1 MTDIARSQQV
11 FSQIEFFLKEAKY
24 EYAEALLFELLNQ
37 NPSDRESK
45 LYLLLVNVMRDGPAL
60 YEDDIDRLR
69 DLMDLSDMEKEIVR
83 RIFVLGFEAAE
94 KDGREEQA
102 WVYQRLLRRLLLAQ
116 ALDQPIHKTSPRITP
131 AAENPALKPAD
142 GALVPL
148 HYRYPAW
155 LREKAI
161 ALRGL
166 VEASFEKIRLTGQ
179 TWFLRARQTS
189 WKPKMPPRAA
199 LAVTAAT
206 LLIIPIAYFGSPRG
220 NTAKETATYTPAPSL
235 SLPRPKLTSSVFPRD
250 PIALPEHRDNPKN
263 TYRKRVDAI
272 LAGQLS
278 DLRRVYGDWSQK
290 DRNLMGSLLVK
301 MQVDTN
307 GNVIKAEK
315 QTSRL
320 TNAAF
325 TEVVLDEARKWKF
338 PKVNGQ
344 TAEFMVPLL
353 FVPQGMDPR
362 TIVRWEKALTSSD
375 VEAKAGSPL
384 HITGPSAGE
393 GEREPSGNSD
403 QRLADSRSPK
413 MALASARK
421 TQTAEELVQ
430 HVLEVRTSRATP
442 LRREPRFGATAAEDI
457 DPGTSISVLEAKG
470 DWLKVKARPSGKVG
484 YVRKEYVA
492 GVNAIQ

>member
-11 FSQIEFFLKEAKY
+11 FSQIEFCLKEAKY

-69 DLMDLSDMEKEIVR
+69 DLLDLSDTEKEIVR

-116 ALDQPIHKTSPRITP
+116 ALDQPIRKTSPRITV
-131 AAENPALKPAD
+131 ENPAPKLAED
-142 GALVPL
+142 ALVAVR
-148 HYRYPAW
+148 YRYSAW
-155 LREKAI
+155 LRDKAI

-166 VEASFEKIRLTGQ
+166 MAASLGRIRLTGQ

-189 WKPKMPPRAA
+189 WKPKMFPRGA
-199 LAVTAAT
+199 LAITAVT
-206 LLIIPIAYFGSPRG
+206 LLIIPIAYFGSLRG
-220 NTAKETATYTPAPSL
+220 NAAKETASYTPPLSL
-235 SLPRPKLTSSVFPRD
+235 SLPRAKLTSSVFPRD
-250 PIALPEHRDNPKN
+250 PIVLPEQRDNPKN

-278 DLRRVYGDWSQK
+278 NLRRAYGDWSQK

-320 TNAAF
+320 TDAAF

-338 PKVNGQ
+338 PKATGEV
-344 TAEFMVPLL
+344 AEFMVPLL

-375 VEAKAGSPL
+375 VEAKAVAPL
-384 HITGPSAGE
+384 HITGSSAGE
-393 GEREPSGNSD
+393 GEREPSKNSD
-403 QRLADSRSPK
+403 QRPADSRNPK
-413 MALASARK
+413 MALALASK
-421 TQTAEELVQ
+421 TQTTEEPAKHL
-430 HVLEVRTSRATP
+430 LEVRTSRATP
-442 LRREPRFGATAAEDI
+442 LRQQPRFAAATAEDI
-457 DPGTSISVLEAKG
+457 GPGTSISVLEAKG
-470 DWLKVKARPSGKVG
+470 DWLKVKTRPSGKVG
-484 YVRKEYVA
+484 YVRREYVA
-492 GVNAIQ
+492 TVNAIQ